1 VWLCVCVCG
10 NGGEGAPPCNSST
23 YLISEISAISCSSIL
38 TPTLQTSLTSGNP
51 ISLSL
56 SLSLSLS
63 NRWSYHFARFDSTFL
78 QSNASFLLLQ
88 ETFFFLFW
96 FDLSNYFVCFCSC
109 WRSLFFRSMK
119 FCFVLFIQ
127 LAFLFLVSFCILV
140 FCRSLRENNSFKVKN
155 IRFGRKH
162 TLRIPRYC
170 GYVQPNKGDD

>member
-1 VWLCVCVCG
+1 MRLLEKRNKKKGKSKQIPGEKKRSPLCVCVCV
-10 NGGEGAPPCNSST
+10 NGGEGAPPCHSST

-56 SLSLSLS
+56 S

-88 ETFFFLFW
+88 ETFFCFVFGFDLIW
-96 FDLSNYFVCFCSC
+96 FDLSNCFVCFGSC

-127 LAFLFLVSFCILV
+127 LV
-140 FCRSLRENNSFKVKN
+140 FF
-155 IRFGRKH
+155 FFF
-162 TLRIPRYC
+162 
-170 GYVQPNKGDD
+170 